1 MIKIYMHDSKW
12 RMGIESE
19 VLQFDSREEM
29 EIALGNL
36 IELKETNGKL
46 NDKDRWDKWD
56 AYIVINANCIQR
68 KVELA
73 IKIMD
78 FWEQKEQIAG
88 KKIKKGRNI

>member
-46 NDKDRWDKWD
+46 NDKDRWDK
-56 AYIVINANCIQR
+56 
-68 KVELA
+68 
-73 IKIMD
+73 
-78 FWEQKEQIAG
+78 
-88 KKIKKGRNI
+88 